1 MSKLR
6 LKQQQTKQQHKYSK
20 KKQHNN
26 KKKKKK
32 VLMKKPVATFDQNT
46 NTVQI
51 SNINIYSNTNI
62 QHCLEKQKQPAIKM
76 TLQKA

>member
-1 MSKLR
+1 
-6 LKQQQTKQQHKYSK
+6 
-20 KKQHNN
+20 
-26 KKKKKK
+26 
-32 VLMKKPVATFDQNT
+32 MKKPVATFDQNT